1 MATTTAAVSSTTVAA
16 APDRLLSLDV
26 LRGLTMAAMVLVND
40 PGSGAV
46 FTQLDHAEWNG
57 ATFTDM
63 IFPCFMVMVG
73 VSTTLSFAARLN
85 RGATHGSLALH
96 TVRRGALIVLLGVLL
111 NFVFGSDLAHLRWPG
126 VLQRIGLCYMLG
138 ALLYVALPGPDLGQW
153 RRRREV
159 VIGAFAVGLLA
170 VYWLLLKVYPT
181 PGFGPGHLDSYMSL
195 PAVIDRAVFGTHH
208 IYRWATTPGMQGPTY
223 DPEGVLST
231 LPALTNVLFGILAG
245 EQLRSNLPRRKQCGA
260 LASMGTGLWLAGL
273 SLSYWM
279 PLNKK
284 LWTSTFALFTSGIS
298 ILCLAGLLYLVDI
311 RRVRRGWSFLLIFGT
326 NAILA
331 YVLSD
336 VVAWVFGRFRF
347 PVSGRSLNL
356 HAILFRDLFASWL
369 PPKEA
374 SLGFALL
381 YVAII
386 AALVYPLYR
395 RRIFLRI

>member
-1 MATTTAAVSSTTVAA
+1 MATTTATVSPTTVAA
-16 APDRLLSLDV
+16 PPDRLLSLDV
-26 LRGLTMAAMVLVND
+26 LRGLTMASMVLVND

-46 FTQLDHAEWNG
+46 FAQLDHAEWNG

-63 IFPCFMVMVG
+63 IFPCFLVMVG

-85 RGATHGSLALH
+85 RGATHGHLALH
-96 TVRRGALIVLLGVLL
+96 AVRRGALIVLIGLLL
-111 NFVFGSDLAHLRWPG
+111 NFMFGSDLAHLRVPG
-126 VLQRIGLCYMLG
+126 VLQRIGVCYAGG
-138 ALLYVALPGPDLGQW
+138 ALLYLALPGPDSGRW
-153 RRRREV
+153 RRLRET
-159 VIGAFAVGLLA
+159 VIAAVAVCSLL
-170 VYWLLLKVYPT
+170 VYWLLLKLYPT

-195 PAVIDRAVFGTHH
+195 PAVIDRAVFGVQH
-208 IYRWATTPGMQGPTY
+208 IYRWATTPGMTGPTY
-223 DPEGVLST
+223 DPEGLIST

-245 EQLRSNLPRRKQCGA
+245 EQLRSNLPRRRQCGV
-260 LASMGTGLWLAGL
+260 LASMGTVLWLAGL

-336 VVAWVFGRFRF
+336 LVAWVFGRFRF
-347 PVSGRSLNL
+347 PVGGRLMNL

-395 RRIFLRI
+395 KRIFLRI